1 MPYQS
6 KFFTTEQMSGSGQL
20 NLVDLIERTQET
32 IKTKQNG
39 TKKSKRSKNNLR
51 TQKDI

>member
-1 MPYQS
+1 MKNYQS

-32 IKTKQNG
+32 
-39 TKKSKRSKNNLR
+39 KKPKRNEKNNR
-51 TQKDI
+51 RQPAKAVK

>member
-20 NLVDLIERTQET
+20 NLIDLIERTQEFT
-32 IKTKQNG
+32 TKTKQNG
-39 TKKSKRSKNNLR
+39 TKKSKRSKKNLR
-51 TQKDI
+51 K